1 MFTRPIHFRTLL
13 AVTTTLSLAVS
24 LAPAWAQDASSSSAA
39 PPTNVGEIASVN
51 GAVSFNGAG
60 SNGQWVAASVNYPVS
75 TSDSIFTQAGAQATL
90 AVQSSRLTLAENT
103 ELQITGLDQNSLAAT
118 ASQGEMFL
126 AINYLQPG
134 QNFAITTP
142 RGTVTISQNGN
153 YDIAVGDQNTPTVIT
168 VLDGAA
174 TVTDPGA
181 SLQVAAGQSGV
192 LSGTDQTV
200 AQLGTAERD
209 AFITSMLAVNAPPPP
224 SYAPPVVQQMT
235 GVTSLA
241 SYGSWS
247 QSSSYGA
254 VWYPSVGSDW
264 APYREGHWAYV
275 QPWGYTWVDSEP
287 WGFAPFHYGRWIDDD
302 NRWGWVPA
310 AAYSDYGPSYQPV
323 YAPALVS
330 FFGAGVGVGV
340 GVGVGLSLGGF
351 ASGSIGWVPL
361 APNEPYYP
369 SYGYGGN
376 QNYFNRINYVN
387 VRRTNIEN
395 INNSVHNTTIIN
407 NYNNYANRRGA
418 TYINAAQMSRGDA
431 VSRYGKPVPQDMLG
445 KVQPIAFRPGQGGP
459 NGQHMQGLPQPN
471 FEHRP
476 APAPHLNAFAERH
489 NLPPAV
495 ISHEPAPNLRPG
507 QAYAGPN
514 HPQGGQGFGQGPQHP
529 GQPAAEALRPGQPEA
544 VHPGFGANPGFKAPP
559 APPGG
564 GTHIG
569 IPAQPGQRPG
579 EANAPRQGGFNAP
592 NAPHQGGLNAPNAPR
607 EIGGNPGFH
616 PPPAPP
622 GGGQHPGLPGGEVPH
637 ATLPNVVH
645 PGEPLHPLTPNAA
658 HPESHVNYPNGANR
672 PEAQPAF
679 HPQPEQVHPQA
690 QQQFHPQQQQFH
702 PHPQQQQFHPQP
714 QQQFHPQ
721 PQPQQFHPQPQPQ
734 YHPQPQPQQFHPQ
747 QEQIQQRPPEQP
759 RPEPQPHPEAQHPDQ
774 KKG

>member
-1 MFTRPIHFRTLL
+1 MFTRPINFRTLL
-13 AVTTTLSLAVS
+13 TVTTALGLAVP
-24 LAPAWAQDASSSSAA
+24 LAPARAQDASTASTASSSA
-39 PPTNVGEIASVN
+39 PPPANVGEISSLN

-60 SNGQWVAASVNYPVS
+60 SNGQWVAASINYPVS
-75 TSDSIFTQAGAQATL
+75 TSDSLFTQAGAQATV

-118 ASQGEMFL
+118 ESQGEMFL
-126 AINYLQPG
+126 AISYLQPG

-153 YDIAVGDQNTPTVIT
+153 YDIAVGDQTTPTVIT

-200 AQLGTAERD
+200 AQLGTADRD

-224 SYAPPVVQQMT
+224 SYAPPVVSQMT
-235 GVTSLA
+235 GVTALA

-287 WGFAPFHYGRWIDDD
+287 WGFAPFHYGRWIDDG

-351 ASGSIGWVPL
+351 ASGSIGWLPL
-361 APNEPYYP
+361 APNEAYYP

-376 QNYFNRINYVN
+376 RSYFDRINYVN
-387 VRRTNIEN
+387 VRRTNIQN
-395 INNSVHNTTIIN
+395 INNTTIVN

-418 TYINAAQMSRGDA
+418 TYINAAQMGRGDA
-431 VSRYGKPVPQDMLG
+431 VGRYGKPVPQDMLA
-445 KVQPIAFRPGQGGP
+445 KAQPIGFRRGEGGP
-459 NGQHMQGLPQPN
+459 TGQHAEGLPQPN
-471 FEHRP
+471 FERHA
-476 APAPHLNAFAERH
+476 APAPHPTAFADRH
-489 NLPPAV
+489 DLPHAV

-514 HPQGGQGFGQGPQHP
+514 HPPGGQGGFGQGQQHP
-529 GQPAAEALRPGQPEA
+529 GQPQGPGA
-544 VHPGFGANPGFKAPP
+544 HPGFGANPGFKAPP

-569 IPAQPGQRPG
+569 FPAQPGQQHGQQQGQRPND
-579 EANAPRQGGFNAP
+579 ANAPHQGGFNAP
-592 NAPHQGGLNAPNAPR
+592 NAPHQGGFNAPGAPR
-607 EIGGNPGFH
+607 EIGNNPGFH

-622 GGGQHPGLPGGEVPH
+622 GEQHPGQPGGEAPH
-637 ATLPNVVH
+637 ANLPNVVH
-645 PGEPLHPLTPNAA
+645 PGEPLHPITPNAPR
-658 HPESHVNYPNGANR
+658 PENHATYPNGANH
-672 PEAQPAF
+672 PENQPAF
-679 HPQPEQVHPQA
+679 HPQQAPQVHPQA
-690 QQQFHPQQQQFH
+690 QQQFHPQQQQSHPQPQPQFH
-702 PHPQQQQFHPQP
+702 PQPQPQFHPQQPQPQARPQPQQQQFHPQ
-714 QQQFHPQ
+714 QQQIQRPAEQPHPQ
-721 PQPQQFHPQPQPQ
+721 PQQQ
-734 YHPQPQPQQFHPQ
+734 
-747 QEQIQQRPPEQP
+747 QP
-759 RPEPQPHPEAQHPDQ
+759 RPEDQHQDK